1 MYKQL
6 IKNSSI
12 ITLIFIGFISCE
24 KEYDIPES
32 NNFSDAVAVAS
43 GNTRIQ
49 KGGLTSFADLSRG
62 VTKRTWTIPE
72 SAYISN
78 LDGKQPGDLDLIHV
92 VFEEAGDYNVNL
104 KSEFEVDSVNIDK
117 TFNVKVLDYV
127 QSKIE
132 VTAVEADFF
141 EQTEN
146 QITMYEGGTIHF
158 KDVSLGSPNRRLWTF
173 DGGDPE
179 SAGGISLDEDELV
192 KSIAVSY
199 PSIGQYDVSLVTWRQ
214 YPTGEKDT
222 LRLENFVN
230 VIENLEPPT
239 LSSVIENENGII
251 QLSYNLPLKITSES
265 TSNFSLLVD
274 NQQTTITSVVL
285 NPDDNRILEITPSI
299 NINSKSTA
307 LLTYDGM
314 GGIMRLND
322 VAIPAFNNE
331 TVSLFLPNIADNNIY
346 GFEDGGT
353 GWEQTRPWDNI
364 GQISFTNEQ
373 VASGSYSMRMEATE
387 DGNWTKAWSKNK
399 ESNTENSNFTLETG
413 QNVTLEFKIWIDPS
427 YTATN
432 IQPHIWNAGNW
443 VSEGFWTSIEGLER
457 GKWITIN
464 KELVK
469 VWTVPATAEYFLSFR
484 FNKKGVIYI
493 DDVRIFEPE

>member
-6 IKNSSI
+6 IKISSI
-12 ITLIFIGFISCE
+12 ITLILIGFISCE

-72 SAYISN
+72 SAYIAN
-78 LDGKQPGDLDLIHV
+78 LDGKQPGELDLIHV
-92 VFEEAGDYNVNL
+92 VFEEAGDYDVNL
-104 KSEFEVDSVNIDK
+104 KAEFEVDSVALDT
-117 TFNVKVLDYV
+117 TFSVKVLDYV
-127 QSKIE
+127 QAKIE
-132 VTAVEADFF
+132 VTAVEADYF
-141 EQTEN
+141 EQTES

-158 KDVSLGSPNRRLWTF
+158 KDVSLGNPNRRLWTF
-173 DGGDPE
+173 DGGNP
-179 SAGGISLDEDELV
+179 STAGGIDFNEDLLV
-192 KSIAVSY
+192 ESIAVSY
-199 PSIGQYDVSLVTWRQ
+199 TNIGKYDVSLVSWRQ
-214 YPTGEKDT
+214 YPTGAKDT
-222 LRLENFVN
+222 LRLKNFVN

-239 LSSVIENENGII
+239 LSSVIENESGTI

-265 TSNFSLLVD
+265 SSNFSLLVD
-274 NQQTTITSVVL
+274 NELTPITNVSL
-285 NPDDNRILEITPSI
+285 NPDDNTILEITPSI
-299 NINSKSTA
+299 NIKSTSTA
-307 LLTYDGM
+307 LLSYDGM

-322 VAIPAFNNE
+322 IAAPAFSNE
-331 TVSLFLPNIADNNIY
+331 TVNLFLPNIVDNTIY
-346 GFEDGGT
+346 GFEDGGA
-353 GWEQTRPWDNI
+353 GWEQTNWQWDNI

-373 VASGSYSMRMEATE
+373 AASGSYSMRMEATT
-387 DGNWTKAWSKNK
+387 DGNWTKAWSKK
-399 ESNTENSNFTLETG
+399 EGSNFTLEAG

-443 VSEGFWTSIEGLER
+443 AQETGFWTSVEDLDR

-464 KELVK
+464 KQLDK
-469 VWTVPATAEYFLSFR
+469 LWTVPATTDYFLSFR

>member
-6 IKNSSI
+6 IKISSI
-12 ITLIFIGFISCE
+12 ITLILIGFISCE

-62 VTKRTWTIPE
+62 VTKRTWSIPE
-72 SAYISN
+72 SAYIAN
-78 LDGKQPGDLDLIHV
+78 LDGKQPGELDLIHV
-92 VFEEAGDYNVNL
+92 VFEEAGDYDVNL
-104 KSEFEVDSVNIDK
+104 KAEFEVDSVALDT
-117 TFNVKVLDYV
+117 TFSVKVLDYV
-127 QSKIE
+127 QAKIE
-132 VTAVEADFF
+132 VTAVEADYF
-141 EQTEN
+141 EQTES

-158 KDVSLGSPNRRLWTF
+158 KDVSLGNPNRRLWTF
-173 DGGDPE
+173 DGGNP
-179 SAGGISLDEDELV
+179 STAGGIDFNEDLLV
-192 KSIAVSY
+192 ESIAVSY
-199 PSIGQYDVSLVTWRQ
+199 TNIGKYDVSLVSWRQ
-214 YPTGEKDT
+214 YPTGAKDT
-222 LRLENFVN
+222 LRLKNFVN

-239 LSSVIENENGII
+239 LSSVIENESGTI

-265 TSNFSLLVD
+265 SSNFSLLVD
-274 NQQTTITSVVL
+274 NELTPITNVSL
-285 NPDDNRILEITPSI
+285 NPDDNTILEITPSI
-299 NINSKSTA
+299 NIKSTSTA
-307 LLTYDGM
+307 LLSYDGM

-322 VAIPAFNNE
+322 IAAPAFSDEIVN
-331 TVSLFLPNIADNNIY
+331 LFLPNIADNTIY
-346 GFEDGGT
+346 GFEDGGA
-353 GWEQTRPWDNI
+353 GWEQTNWQWDNI
-364 GQISFTNEQ
+364 GQISFTSEQ
-373 VASGSYSMRMEATE
+373 AASGAYSMRMEATT
-387 DGNWTKAWSKNK
+387 DGNWTKAWSKK
-399 ESNTENSNFTLETG
+399 EGSNFTLEAG

-443 VSEGFWTSIEGLER
+443 AQETGFWTSVEDLDR

-464 KELVK
+464 KQLDK
-469 VWTVPATAEYFLSFR
+469 LWTVPATTDYFLSFR

>member
-1 MYKQL
+1 MYKQF

-49 KGGLTSFADLSRG
+49 KGGLTSFADLSKG
-62 VTKRTWTIPE
+62 VTNRTWTIPE
-72 SAYISN
+72 SAYIAN

-92 VFEEAGDYNVNL
+92 VFEEAGDYEVNL
-104 KSEFEVDSVNIDK
+104 KSEFEVDSVALDT
-117 TFNVKVLDYV
+117 TFSVKVLDYV
-127 QSKIE
+127 KSKIE

-158 KDVSLGSPNRRLWTF
+158 KDVSLGNPNRRLWTF

-179 SAGGISLDEDELV
+179 SAGGISLDKDSLV
-192 KSIAVSY
+192 ESIAVSY
-199 PSIGQYDVSLVTWRQ
+199 TNIGKYDVSLVSWRQ
-214 YPTGEKDT
+214 YPTGEKDS
-222 LRLENFVN
+222 LRLDNFIN

-251 QLSYNLPLKITSES
+251 QLSYNLPLKITSDS

-274 NQQTTITSVVL
+274 NQETTITNVAL
-285 NPDDNRILEITPSI
+285 NPDDNRVLEITPSI

-307 LLTYDGM
+307 LLSYDGV

-322 VAIPAFNNE
+322 IAAPAFTNE
-331 TVSLFLPNIADNNIY
+331 TVNLFLPNIADNIIY

-353 GWEQTRPWDNI
+353 GWEQTNSQWDNI
-364 GQISFTNEQ
+364 GQITFSNEQ
-373 VASGSYSMRMEATE
+373 VASGSYSMRMEATQ
-387 DGNWTKAWSKNK
+387 DGNWTKAWSKK
-399 ESNTENSNFTLETG
+399 EGSNFTLEAG

-443 VSEGFWTSIEGLER
+443 VQETGFWTSLDGLER
-457 GKWITIN
+457 GKWIIIN
-464 KELVK
+464 KELNK
-469 VWTVPATAEYFLSFR
+469 IWTVPATAEYFLSFR
-484 FNKKGVIYI
+484 FNKKGIIYI